1 MQRNVKYM
9 AIVALTSLA
18 LVPILS
24 IGDDAADVSAML
36 KTFSADRH
44 NLVNHLA
51 KELDISKPDGLKPF
65 FDAAEEGDWLSVS
78 NRFKAFLKTDEPRDG
93 VRPEM
98 HNELWSPV
106 LETLGIYEVVE
117 GWNRDASLLAMFH
130 NPIVT
135 SIPTNSIYLG
145 GTDHGRFVIT
155 AMNAVR
161 PKPSFHCIT
170 QNALAD
176 NAYMAYL
183 RAVYGKEL
191 WIPETKDSA
200 KAFQQYVMDIQQGR
214 RPKNAG
220 ITIEK
225 GRVQVSGVLGVM
237 EINGILCEMLFDHNK
252 AKHEFFVE
260 ESYVIEWMYPHLEPH
275 GLIMKIAKERIH
287 TLPKKTIQR
296 DMAFWKDI
304 TESLLKHPGFKSSPD
319 AQNAFAKLR
328 CGIGGIYAF
337 REQYD
342 EAETCFAQAFTLC
355 PYSPE
360 AHFRYAQLYEKRGSI
375 KEALE
380 LMDKYVALDAE
391 TMKEYVEP
399 RSIYS
404 LEDAKKYVELLRS
417 RRPITPQE
425 RNLLSELIKDLEADE
440 FRIRAAAQ
448 KKLKAFGVRALPLL
462 RTHVN
467 SRDPEVKVTVN
478 ALIQQME
485 ENAEPVAAPLPSG
498 GAPSVGR

>member
-1 MQRNVKYM
+1 MKHNLECST
-9 AIVALTSLA
+9 IVALAILA
-18 LVPILS
+18 LASTFS
-24 IGDDAADVSAML
+24 IGDDGPDSNLRL
-36 KTFSADRH
+36 KAFSADRH
-44 NLVNHLA
+44 TLA
-51 KELDISKPDGLKPF
+51 NRLATELDIPTPEGMKPF
-65 FDAAEEGDWLSVS
+65 FEAAEEGDWLSVS

-93 VRPEM
+93 VRLEI

-117 GWNRDASLLAMFH
+117 GWKRDSSLLAMFH
-130 NPIVT
+130 EPIMT

-145 GTDHGRFVIT
+145 GTDCGRFVIT
-155 AMNAVR
+155 TVNAVR
-161 PKPSFHCIT
+161 PKPSFYCIT

-191 WIPETKDSA
+191 WIPEMKDSA

-237 EINGILCEMLFDHNK
+237 EINGILCKMLFDHNK

-260 ESYVIEWMYPHLEPH
+260 ESYVIEWMYPYLEPH
-275 GLIMKIAKERIH
+275 GLIMKIAKARIH
-287 TLPKKTIQR
+287 TLPKQTIQR
-296 DMAFWKDI
+296 DMEFWKDI
-304 TESLLKHPGFKSSPD
+304 TESLLNHPGFKSSPD

-342 EAETCFAQAFTLC
+342 EADTCFAQAFTLC

-360 AHFRYAQLYEKRGSI
+360 AHFRYAKLHEKRGRI
-375 KEALE
+375 KEAIE
-380 LMDKYVALDAE
+380 LMDKYVTMDE
-391 TMKEYVEP
+391 DVMKEYVEP

-404 LEDAKKYVELLRS
+404 LENAKKYLVALSNKRPLVPAEKTLLKKRIKELG
-417 RRPITPQE
+417 
-425 RNLLSELIKDLEADE
+425 ADDS
-440 FRIRAAAQ
+440 RIRAAAH
-448 KKLKAFGVRALPLL
+448 KELRAFGVRATPLL
-462 RTHVN
+462 MTYVN
-467 SRDPEVKVTVN
+467 SEDPEVRLSVN
-478 ALIQQME
+478 TLVQQIRDAAEQFPAGDRRKAPPE
-485 ENAEPVAAPLPSG
+485 E
-498 GAPSVGR
+498 